1 MKNKATIWWALYE
14 YFPALKNK
22 NGADTVN
29 LPINAITLNS
39 TFDEE
44 FGQFTFGFQAT
55 NEHKYRIEIVQ
66 EDSHYTTQLPTVVT
80 FAQHDTDVPR
90 PDPDMLA
97 IHLRIAHIL
106 KGRLELAVDTHG
118 AMVVNKTSTSEDHHY
133 EDRASGFN
141 NFFAEGFEIADL
153 GNFIFPGGETFAYK
167 GFYFSNN
174 QDLIA
179 SITYADPH

>member
-55 NEHKYRIEIVQ
+55 NEVYYLPNSQDTTNIFTWEHKYRIEIVQ

-106 KGRLELAVDTHG
+106 KVSGIGLAVQ
-118 AMVVNKTSTSEDHHY
+118 ASLWRY
-133 EDRASGFN
+133 EGHIVYN
-141 NFFAEGFEIADL
+141 
-153 GNFIFPGGETFAYK
+153 
-167 GFYFSNN
+167 
-174 QDLIA
+174 IA
-179 SITYADPH
+179 SDGLTDLERILSDKMIMGI